1 MAESA
6 ADSQSTASSALPR
19 WVTAPS
25 RSRLGKGLYQN
36 LAGIYRRDKD
46 EEAPNAEACMGYD
59 HKPLSSIRGVPEW
72 DFMEKRFYRAM
83 ASYAVLALLATF
95 TLDGRFRLAV
105 WIFLAGLAVK
115 TLIAYKTSNL

>member
-1 MAESA
+1 MPKRAWA
-6 ADSQSTASSALPR
+6 TII
-19 WVTAPS
+19 T
-25 RSRLGKGLYQN
+25 
-36 LAGIYRRDKD
+36 
-46 EEAPNAEACMGYD
+46 
-59 HKPLSSIRGVPEW
+59 PLISVSIRGVPEW

-83 ASYAVLALLATF
+83 VSYAVLALLATF